1 MAVNKTINKR
11 TNTHGA
17 MRNCIEYVLRQD
29 KTGELL
35 TYVTG
40 PYCHD
45 EINYDLV
52 YRTFLEEKKMWNK
65 DSGRMYAHNIISWH
79 KDEQIT
85 LEQAASL
92 ELVAKERDELQMR
105 NQKMNEFILEFQER
119 THKVKMEKQK
129 LFFENHEMQDEIRKL
144 NDEIHCLTTELSETQ
159 KLNQSLQK
167 NNDDL
172 RNRNGLKSRSEQEL
186 LEEEIKDVRDQ
197 NSKLQIQVNK
207 SSVEA
212 VDEAQKK
219 QKEAEKKMEQAES
232 KARNEKK
239 RAELEIRKAKKEVRD
254 RTKNMEAME
263 YFWGMGYITV
273 VLFAIL
279 QNGAFQHDFIDFFM
293 TPFMWYVRF
302 CKWLVY
308 PTYDNGFNQK
318 IAYTGGEV
326 WVIRILAIV
335 AVLFIVGIL
344 MVIIMETIKQY
355 KKRWNEISQMFLIGS
370 LSGIAVLGDVIRGY
384 LPVNLVLL
392 FVFINVGIMLLIMYL
407 RKGFDNI

>member
-1 MAVNKTINKR
+1 MNLMEIGKNPELQPTETAEQTKNSETITESLTQPSQTPEESPIKLKVERDILVQSFEKAKEFMR
-11 TNTHGA
+11 TQKKQIQT
-17 MRNCIEYVLRQD
+17 
-29 KTGELL
+29 
-35 TYVTG
+35 
-40 PYCHD
+40 
-45 EINYDLV
+45 
-52 YRTFLEEKKMWNK
+52 LEE
-65 DSGRMYAHNIISWH
+65 
-79 KDEQIT
+79 
-85 LEQAASL
+85 
-92 ELVAKERDELQMR
+92 
-105 NQKMNEFILEFQER
+105 
-119 THKVKMEKQK
+119 EKQTILSDRQRLREEVRK
-129 LFFENHEMQDEIRKL
+129 STVEIQR
-144 NDEIHCLTTELSETQ
+144 LTTELSETQ
-159 KLNQSLQK
+159 KLNQSLQQS
-167 NNDDL
+167 NDDL
-172 RNRNGLKSRSEQEL
+172 RNRNGLMSRSEQEQ
-186 LEEEIKDVRDQ
+186 LEEEIRDVRDQ

-254 RTKNMEAME
+254 RTKNMKAME
-263 YFWGMGYITV
+263 YFWEMGYITV

-355 KKRWNEISQMFLIGS
+355 KKMWNEISQMFLIGS

-384 LPVNLVLL
+384 LPVNLILL
-392 FVFINVGIMLLIMYL
+392 FVFVNMGIVLLRVYRASL
-407 RKGFDNI
+407 TCN

>member
-1 MAVNKTINKR
+1 MNLMEIGKNPKLQPTETADQTKNSETITESLTQPSQTPEESSIKLKVERDILVQSFEKAKEFMR
-11 TNTHGA
+11 TQKKQIQT
-17 MRNCIEYVLRQD
+17 
-29 KTGELL
+29 
-35 TYVTG
+35 
-40 PYCHD
+40 
-45 EINYDLV
+45 
-52 YRTFLEEKKMWNK
+52 LEEEK
-65 DSGRMYAHNIISWH
+65 RM
-79 KDEQIT
+79 
-85 LEQAASL
+85 
-92 ELVAKERDELQMR
+92 
-105 NQKMNEFILEFQER
+105 ILSDR
-119 THKVKMEKQK
+119 QK
-129 LFFENHEMQDEIRKL
+129 LREEVRKSTVEIQR
-144 NDEIHCLTTELSETQ
+144 LTTELSETQ

-172 RNRNGLKSRSEQEL
+172 RNRNGLKSRSEQEQ

-219 QKEAEKKMEQAES
+219 QKEAEKKIEQAES

-239 RAELEIRKAKKEVRD
+239 RAELEIRKAKKEVKD
-254 RTKNMEAME
+254 RTESMKSIE

-293 TPFMWYVRF
+293 APFMWYVRF

-335 AVLFIVGIL
+335 AVLFIMGII

-355 KKRWNEISQMFLIGS
+355 KKMWNEISQMFLIGS
-370 LSGIAVLGDVIRGY
+370 LSGIAVLGDVTRKY
-384 LPVNLVLL
+384 LPVNLILL
-392 FVFINVGIMLLIMYL
+392 FILINMGIMLLRIYL
-407 RKGFDNI
+407 RKKFDYM

>member
-1 MAVNKTINKR
+1 MNL
-11 TNTHGA
+11 
-17 MRNCIEYVLRQD
+17 IEITKGYEPKQNEQTEQVKSLPDTTD
-29 KTGELL
+29 KWKLL
-35 TYVTG
+35 V
-40 PYCHD
+40 
-45 EINYDLV
+45 
-52 YRTFLEEKKMWNK
+52 K
-65 DSGRMYAHNIISWH
+65 
-79 KDEQIT
+79 EQAET
-85 LEQAASL
+85 LEK
-92 ELVAKERDELQMR
+92 VTVERNELQVR
-105 NQKMNEFILEFQER
+105 NQKMNEFIREFQER
-119 THKVKMEKQK
+119 THALKIEKQK

-144 NDEIHCLTTELSETQ
+144 NDEIHRLTTELSETQ

-197 NSKLQIQVNK
+197 NSKLQMQVNK

-232 KARNEKK
+232 KVRNEKK
-239 RAELEIRKAKKEVRD
+239 RAELEIRKAKKEVKD
-254 RTKNMEAME
+254 RTENMKAIE

-273 VLFAIL
+273 VLFEII
-279 QNGAFQHDFIDFFM
+279 QNGAFQNDFIDFFRI
-293 TPFMWYVRF
+293 PFMWYVRF

-318 IAYTGGEV
+318 IGYTGGEV

-355 KKRWNEISQMFLIGS
+355 KKMWNQISQMFLIGS
-370 LSGIAVLGDVIRGY
+370 LSGIAVIGDVIRGY
-384 LPVNLVLL
+384 LPVNLILL
-392 FVFINVGIMLLIMYL
+392 FVFVNMGIVLLRVYRAAL
-407 RKGFDNI
+407 TCN

>member
-1 MAVNKTINKR
+1 MNLIEIGKNPEILKSETAEQPKNSEIITENLTQPSQLPEESPIKLKVERDILVQSFEKAKEFMR
-11 TNTHGA
+11 TQKKQIQT
-17 MRNCIEYVLRQD
+17 
-29 KTGELL
+29 
-35 TYVTG
+35 
-40 PYCHD
+40 
-45 EINYDLV
+45 
-52 YRTFLEEKKMWNK
+52 LEEEK
-65 DSGRMYAHNIISWH
+65 RM
-79 KDEQIT
+79 
-85 LEQAASL
+85 
-92 ELVAKERDELQMR
+92 
-105 NQKMNEFILEFQER
+105 ILSDR
-119 THKVKMEKQK
+119 QK
-129 LFFENHEMQDEIRKL
+129 LREEVRKSTVEIQ
-144 NDEIHCLTTELSETQ
+144 CLTTELSETQ

-172 RNRNGLKSRSEQEL
+172 RNRNGLKSRSEQEQ
-186 LEEEIKDVRDQ
+186 LEEEIRDVRDQ

-219 QKEAEKKMEQAES
+219 QKEAEKKIEQAES

-239 RAELEIRKAKKEVRD
+239 RAELEIRKAKKEVKD
-254 RTKNMEAME
+254 RTESMKSIE

-293 TPFMWYVRF
+293 APFMWYVRF

-335 AVLFIVGIL
+335 AVLFIMGII

-355 KKRWNEISQMFLIGS
+355 KKMWNEISQMFLIGS
-370 LSGIAVLGDVIRGY
+370 LSGIAVLGDVTRKY
-384 LPVNLVLL
+384 LPVNLILL
-392 FVFINVGIMLLIMYL
+392 FILINMGIMLLRIYL
-407 RKGFDNI
+407 RKKFDYM

>member
-1 MAVNKTINKR
+1 MNLIEIGKNPEILKSETAEQPKNSEIITENLTQPSQLPEESPIKLKVEKDLLMQSFERAKEFMR
-11 TNTHGA
+11 TQKKQIQ
-17 MRNCIEYVLRQD
+17 M
-29 KTGELL
+29 
-35 TYVTG
+35 
-40 PYCHD
+40 
-45 EINYDLV
+45 
-52 YRTFLEEKKMWNK
+52 LEE
-65 DSGRMYAHNIISWH
+65 
-79 KDEQIT
+79 
-85 LEQAASL
+85 
-92 ELVAKERDELQMR
+92 
-105 NQKMNEFILEFQER
+105 
-119 THKVKMEKQK
+119 EKQTI
-129 LFFENHEMQDEIRKL
+129 LSDRQRLREEVRKSTVG
-144 NDEIHCLTTELSETQ
+144 IQCRTTELSETQ

-172 RNRNGLKSRSEQEL
+172 RNRNGLKSRSEQEQ

-219 QKEAEKKMEQAES
+219 QKEAEKKIEQAES

-239 RAELEIRKAKKEVRD
+239 RAELEIRKAKKEVKD
-254 RTKNMEAME
+254 RTESMKSIE

-293 TPFMWYVRF
+293 APFMWYVRF

-335 AVLFIVGIL
+335 AVLFIMGII

-355 KKRWNEISQMFLIGS
+355 KKMWNEISQMFLIGS
-370 LSGIAVLGDVIRGY
+370 LSGIAVLGDVTRKY
-384 LPVNLVLL
+384 LPVNLILL
-392 FVFINVGIMLLIMYL
+392 FILINMGIMLLRIYL
-407 RKGFDNI
+407 RKKFDYM